1 MTWTNH
7 LAEQMRQWLK
17 RGQGSEEETVDID
30 HEIEFL
36 VEISERIKDSA
47 GKLQSLHR

>member
-1 MTWTNH
+1 
-7 LAEQMRQWLK
+7 MRQWLK

-36 VEISERIKDSA
+36 VEISEKIKDSA
-47 GKLQSLHR
+47 DTLQSLHR